1 MKRSRTVTIAVLV
14 VMLLLAAF
22 IVTTSVLRSR
32 EAQQQPVAQE
42 SQQNLPAG
50 GDTTTA
56 ASATPSVNSTVQA
69 SVEKTHQKL
78 DPDTSKAPEVVT
90 AWMTAFTTRSS
101 ADDTL
106 WEDTVT
112 PWSADELLGELEES
126 GSQHIAAHA
135 PTSFVELQVGDP
147 LTEWGRDTPIRWSRQ
162 VSVIFTDAKGQKYLA
177 PYRVQAQRGD
187 EGWIITSA
195 SYNGTTI
202 TVK

>member
-1 MKRSRTVTIAVLV
+1 MKRSRTLTIVILV
-14 VMLLLAAF
+14 VMLMLAAF
-22 IVTTSVLRSR
+22 IVITSVFRQR
-32 EAQQQPVAQE
+32 EAQQQPESQQ

-50 GDTTTA
+50 GDATMA
-56 ASATPSVNSTVQA
+56 ASPTPSVDPTVQA
-69 SVEKTHQKL
+69 RVEKTHQDL

-106 WEDTVT
+106 WEDTVA
-112 PWSADELLGELEES
+112 PWTATELLGELEES
-126 GSQHIAAHA
+126 GSRHVGAHA
-135 PTSFVELQVGDP
+135 PTTFVELQIGDP
-147 LTEWGRDTPIRWSRQ
+147 ISEWGRDTPIRWSRQ
-162 VSVIFTDAKGQKYLA
+162 VSAVFRGADGQKYLT

-187 EGWIITSA
+187 EGWTITSA